1 MKLPIKLPN
10 KVTQFIGKTML
21 RAKKAS
27 PEVCVVS
34 GIICGGA
41 AIVMVGV
48 KTWKKKDTL
57 KKDYDSI
64 KAVSITE
71 KTDENGEKSIE
82 KIPYKE
88 LVEDDKKLLWSYRK
102 TFAGDIIKT
111 YWIPTVLGIGS
122 VGLIWGGRTMLR
134 RELSAVT
141 SAYALLMESYKQY
154 RQRVID
160 DVGIEKDQEY
170 MHGIKMVDAVDEE
183 TGEVSK
189 RAIVDREKSISQY
202 ARWYNEGE
210 FDPESGVWLWRNGMW
225 KDNPLMNYNNL
236 TCLQNAANDQLRAD
250 GYLFLNDVYKMLC
263 IPPSRE
269 GQIVGWTLDGGDGYV
284 DFGVFPSKKRPKEKI
299 LPVNRLF
306 LDGKSA
312 NALLDFNVDGP
323 ILGVLDK
330 AFGRDY
336 ANKLVEGRNWN

>member
-64 KAVSITE
+64 KAVTTTE

-170 MHGIKMVDAVDEE
+170 MHGIKMADAVDEE
-183 TGEVSK
+183 TGEYYVFAEKVVCEEVENSLLEISLEEARKVYPNCQLGDTVRLAPGSK
-189 RAIVDREKSISQY
+189 
-202 ARWYNEGE
+202 E
-210 FDPESGVWLWRNGMW
+210 FSRIA
-225 KDNPLMNYNNL
+225 
-236 TCLQNAANDQLRAD
+236 TQNAKNVLPFSS
-250 GYLFLNDVYKMLC
+250 G
-263 IPPSRE
+263 
-269 GQIVGWTLDGGDGYV
+269 
-284 DFGVFPSKKRPKEKI
+284 RP
-299 LPVNRLF
+299 
-306 LDGKSA
+306 
-312 NALLDFNVDGP
+312 
-323 ILGVLDK
+323 
-330 AFGRDY
+330 
-336 ANKLVEGRNWN
+336 